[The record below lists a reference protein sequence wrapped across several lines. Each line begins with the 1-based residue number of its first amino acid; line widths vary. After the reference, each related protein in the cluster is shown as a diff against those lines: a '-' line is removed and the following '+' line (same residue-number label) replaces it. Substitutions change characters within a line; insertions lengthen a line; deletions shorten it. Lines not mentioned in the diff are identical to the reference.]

1 MFKHILVAV
10 DGSESSRLALHEA
23 ANLAREQQARLRIVH
38 VVDEVKVHWE
48 MEFAD
53 LAALREA
60 AIQSG
65 REILNRAKLVAQ
77 DAGVE
82 AEAKLLEIGMP
93 GGRIAD
99 KIAQEAGAWPAD
111 LIVAGTHGRRGFNHL
126 LMGSVAEGVL
136 RVAPTPLLLIPRR

>member
-1 MFKHILVAV
+1 MFKRILVAV

-23 ANLAREQQARLRIVH
+23 ANLARELQARLRIVH

-53 LAALREA
+53 IAALREA
-60 AIQSG
+60 AIKLGQETLS
-65 REILNRAKLVAQ
+65 RAKLVAQ

-82 AEAKLLEIGMP
+82 AEAKLLEIGTP
-93 GGRIAD
+93 GGRIAGA
-99 KIAQEAGAWPAD
+99 IAQEAGAWPAD

-126 LMGSVAEGVL
+126 LMGSVAEGVM
-136 RVAPTPLLLIPRR
+136 RIAPTPLLLIPRK